1 MKRLLPI
8 LLCSL
13 LLSGL
18 RNATAQEAS
27 KTWTLQECLDYA
39 YQNNI
44 QVRQSRNNQL
54 SGIEDTKQAKAALF
68 PSLVASTTQS
78 YTNYPSS
85 EVTDNNSYTGTYG
98 ITAGMTIFEGGKL
111 RTEVKRQKVQNQMD
125 ALSVEESV
133 NDIRIAIVQAYMQC
147 LYAADAVRINRSTA
161 EASKAQRD
169 RAEEMLRTGSIS
181 RVDFA
186 QLQSQYSSDEY
197 QIVVA
202 GSTLDNYKLQLK
214 QLLEL
219 DIMEEMNPAVPGVKE
234 ENVLKALPPKNEVYE
249 TALKVMPQIRRG
261 ELGIEAA
268 KLEEKSARAGF
279 FPSIS
284 GGWNFS
290 EEHFMENTKSW
301 LSQGKLRVGWGE
313 IGNQTIPAGAYLS
326 QYSNGHPSMWYAQY
340 YMFGNTNPTL
350 FASRSQVG
358 NPNLKWETTRQLD
371 LGLDLAFLEGSLR
384 FTFDYYSRDTK
395 DMLVQVPNPA
405 SMGFPNTPWVNA
417 GSISNKGF
425 EVSIG
430 YDGKVGNDFKYH
442 INGNVSTYKN
452 KIKDLGSEANIPGKE
467 VHLGYYTYTMTEVG
481 KPLGYYYG
489 YKTDGVFQ
497 TQQEI
502 DNYQNNG
509 QVVMP
514 NAKPGDLKFVDL
526 NKDGKLGDEDRTM
539 IGNPH
544 PDFTFG
550 LTLGAEYKGFDFSA
564 FFQGSVGNDLLN
576 IVKYDIYGGVGWYN
590 APKDILTT
598 FWNGPGS
605 TNENFA
611 IDADS
616 RLNREMS
623 EWYVEDGSY
632 VRLKNLTIG
641 YTLPS
646 SITRKITLNNL
657 RIFVA
662 AQNLFTITGY
672 SGLDPEIGE
681 FNQNPI
687 YKGIDMGYYPQA
699 RTFMFG
705 ISMKL

>member
-169 RAEEMLRTGSIS
+169 RAEEMLRAGSIS

-197 QIVVA
+197 QVVVA
-202 GSTLDNYKLQLK
+202 SSTLDNYKLQLK

-234 ENVLKALPPKNEVYE
+234 ENVLKALPSKDEVYA

-261 ELGIEAA
+261 ELGVEAA

-279 FPSIS
+279 YPSIS
-284 GGWNFS
+284 
-290 EEHFMENTKSW
+290 
-301 LSQGKLRVGWGE
+301 LSASVGTGHM
-313 IGNQTIPAGAYLS
+313 
-326 QYSNGHPSMWYAQY
+326 SN
-340 YMFGNTNPTL
+340 
-350 FASRSQVG
+350 
-358 NPNLKWETTRQLD
+358 
-371 LGLDLAFLEGSLR
+371 
-384 FTFDYYSRDTK
+384 
-395 DMLVQVPNPA
+395 
-405 SMGFPNTPWVNA
+405 
-417 GSISNKGF
+417 
-425 EVSIG
+425 
-430 YDGKVGNDFKYH
+430 NDFESGSQ
-442 INGNVSTYKN
+442 IWNRFNENV
-452 KIKDLGSEANIPGKE
+452 
-467 VHLGYYTYTMTEVG
+467 
-481 KPLGYYYG
+481 
-489 YKTDGVFQ
+489 
-497 TQQEI
+497 
-502 DNYQNNG
+502 
-509 QVVMP
+509 
-514 NAKPGDLKFVDL
+514 
-526 NKDGKLGDEDRTM
+526 
-539 IGNPH
+539 
-544 PDFTFG
+544 G
-550 LTLGAEYKGFDFSA
+550 LTLSIPIFSNRKNRTAVNKAKIALNDSYLEWTSLQKELLRNVESAYLDAVSAQAQYLSAREKEKYARESYELTSEQFRVGVKNTVELITAQNEYSA
-564 FFQGSVGNDLLN
+564 AQQQVLQAKYLTLLSIELLN
-576 IVKYDIYGGVGWYN
+576 IYQGLPASDIY
-590 APKDILTT
+590 
-598 FWNGPGS
+598 
-605 TNENFA
+605 
-611 IDADS
+611 
-616 RLNREMS
+616 
-623 EWYVEDGSY
+623 
-632 VRLKNLTIG
+632 
-641 YTLPS
+641 
-646 SITRKITLNNL
+646 
-657 RIFVA
+657 
-662 AQNLFTITGY
+662 
-672 SGLDPEIGE
+672 
-681 FNQNPI
+681 
-687 YKGIDMGYYPQA
+687 
-699 RTFMFG
+699 
-705 ISMKL
+705 

>member
-284 GGWNFS
+284 
-290 EEHFMENTKSW
+290 
-301 LSQGKLRVGWGE
+301 LSASVGTGHM
-313 IGNQTIPAGAYLS
+313 
-326 QYSNGHPSMWYAQY
+326 SN
-340 YMFGNTNPTL
+340 
-350 FASRSQVG
+350 
-358 NPNLKWETTRQLD
+358 
-371 LGLDLAFLEGSLR
+371 
-384 FTFDYYSRDTK
+384 
-395 DMLVQVPNPA
+395 
-405 SMGFPNTPWVNA
+405 
-417 GSISNKGF
+417 
-425 EVSIG
+425 
-430 YDGKVGNDFKYH
+430 NDFESGSQ
-442 INGNVSTYKN
+442 IWNRFNENV
-452 KIKDLGSEANIPGKE
+452 
-467 VHLGYYTYTMTEVG
+467 
-481 KPLGYYYG
+481 
-489 YKTDGVFQ
+489 
-497 TQQEI
+497 
-502 DNYQNNG
+502 
-509 QVVMP
+509 
-514 NAKPGDLKFVDL
+514 
-526 NKDGKLGDEDRTM
+526 
-539 IGNPH
+539 
-544 PDFTFG
+544 G
-550 LTLGAEYKGFDFSA
+550 LTLNIPIFSNRKNRTAVNKAKIALNDSYLEWTSLQKELLRNVESAYLDAVSAQAQYLSAREKEKYARESYELTSEQFRVGVKNTVELITAQNEYLAAQQQVLQAKYLTLLSIE
-564 FFQGSVGNDLLN
+564 LLN
-576 IVKYDIYGGVGWYN
+576 IYQGLPASDIY
-590 APKDILTT
+590 
-598 FWNGPGS
+598 
-605 TNENFA
+605 
-611 IDADS
+611 
-616 RLNREMS
+616 
-623 EWYVEDGSY
+623 
-632 VRLKNLTIG
+632 
-641 YTLPS
+641 
-646 SITRKITLNNL
+646 
-657 RIFVA
+657 
-662 AQNLFTITGY
+662 
-672 SGLDPEIGE
+672 
-681 FNQNPI
+681 
-687 YKGIDMGYYPQA
+687 
-699 RTFMFG
+699 
-705 ISMKL
+705 

>member
-111 RTEVKRQKVQNQMD
+111 RTKVKRQKVQNQMD

-169 RAEEMLRTGSIS
+169 RAEEMLRAGSIS

-197 QIVVA
+197 QVVVA
-202 GSTLDNYKLQLK
+202 SSTLDNYKLQLK

-234 ENVLKALPPKNEVYE
+234 ENVLKALPSKDEVYA

-284 GGWNFS
+284 
-290 EEHFMENTKSW
+290 
-301 LSQGKLRVGWGE
+301 LSASVGTGHM
-313 IGNQTIPAGAYLS
+313 
-326 QYSNGHPSMWYAQY
+326 SN
-340 YMFGNTNPTL
+340 
-350 FASRSQVG
+350 
-358 NPNLKWETTRQLD
+358 
-371 LGLDLAFLEGSLR
+371 
-384 FTFDYYSRDTK
+384 
-395 DMLVQVPNPA
+395 
-405 SMGFPNTPWVNA
+405 
-417 GSISNKGF
+417 
-425 EVSIG
+425 
-430 YDGKVGNDFKYH
+430 NDFESGSQ
-442 INGNVSTYKN
+442 IWNRFNENV
-452 KIKDLGSEANIPGKE
+452 
-467 VHLGYYTYTMTEVG
+467 
-481 KPLGYYYG
+481 
-489 YKTDGVFQ
+489 
-497 TQQEI
+497 
-502 DNYQNNG
+502 
-509 QVVMP
+509 
-514 NAKPGDLKFVDL
+514 
-526 NKDGKLGDEDRTM
+526 
-539 IGNPH
+539 
-544 PDFTFG
+544 G
-550 LTLGAEYKGFDFSA
+550 LTLNIPIFSNRKNRTAVNKAKIALNDSYLEWTSLQKELLRNVESAYLDAVSAQAQYLSAREKEKYARESYELTSEQFRVGVKNTVELITAQNEYSA
-564 FFQGSVGNDLLN
+564 AQQQVLQAKYLTLLSIELLN
-576 IVKYDIYGGVGWYN
+576 IYQGLPASDIY
-590 APKDILTT
+590 
-598 FWNGPGS
+598 
-605 TNENFA
+605 
-611 IDADS
+611 
-616 RLNREMS
+616 
-623 EWYVEDGSY
+623 
-632 VRLKNLTIG
+632 
-641 YTLPS
+641 
-646 SITRKITLNNL
+646 
-657 RIFVA
+657 
-662 AQNLFTITGY
+662 
-672 SGLDPEIGE
+672 
-681 FNQNPI
+681 
-687 YKGIDMGYYPQA
+687 
-699 RTFMFG
+699 
-705 ISMKL
+705 

>member
-284 GGWNFS
+284 
-290 EEHFMENTKSW
+290 
-301 LSQGKLRVGWGE
+301 LSASVGTGHM
-313 IGNQTIPAGAYLS
+313 
-326 QYSNGHPSMWYAQY
+326 SN
-340 YMFGNTNPTL
+340 
-350 FASRSQVG
+350 
-358 NPNLKWETTRQLD
+358 
-371 LGLDLAFLEGSLR
+371 
-384 FTFDYYSRDTK
+384 
-395 DMLVQVPNPA
+395 
-405 SMGFPNTPWVNA
+405 
-417 GSISNKGF
+417 
-425 EVSIG
+425 
-430 YDGKVGNDFKYH
+430 NDFESGSQ
-442 INGNVSTYKN
+442 IWNRFNENV
-452 KIKDLGSEANIPGKE
+452 
-467 VHLGYYTYTMTEVG
+467 
-481 KPLGYYYG
+481 
-489 YKTDGVFQ
+489 
-497 TQQEI
+497 
-502 DNYQNNG
+502 
-509 QVVMP
+509 
-514 NAKPGDLKFVDL
+514 
-526 NKDGKLGDEDRTM
+526 
-539 IGNPH
+539 
-544 PDFTFG
+544 G
-550 LTLGAEYKGFDFSA
+550 LTLNIPIFSNRKNRTAVNKAKIALNDSYLEWTSLQKELLRNVESAYLDAVSAQAQYLSAREKEKYARESYELTSEQFRVGVKNTVELITAQNEYSA
-564 FFQGSVGNDLLN
+564 AQQQVLQAKYLTLLSIELLN
-576 IVKYDIYGGVGWYN
+576 IYQGLPASDI
-590 APKDILTT
+590 
-598 FWNGPGS
+598 
-605 TNENFA
+605 
-611 IDADS
+611 
-616 RLNREMS
+616 
-623 EWYVEDGSY
+623 
-632 VRLKNLTIG
+632 
-641 YTLPS
+641 
-646 SITRKITLNNL
+646 
-657 RIFVA
+657 
-662 AQNLFTITGY
+662 
-672 SGLDPEIGE
+672 
-681 FNQNPI
+681 
-687 YKGIDMGYYPQA
+687 
-699 RTFMFG
+699 
-705 ISMKL
+705 

>member
-284 GGWNFS
+284 
-290 EEHFMENTKSW
+290 
-301 LSQGKLRVGWGE
+301 LSASVGTGHM
-313 IGNQTIPAGAYLS
+313 
-326 QYSNGHPSMWYAQY
+326 SN
-340 YMFGNTNPTL
+340 
-350 FASRSQVG
+350 
-358 NPNLKWETTRQLD
+358 
-371 LGLDLAFLEGSLR
+371 
-384 FTFDYYSRDTK
+384 
-395 DMLVQVPNPA
+395 
-405 SMGFPNTPWVNA
+405 
-417 GSISNKGF
+417 
-425 EVSIG
+425 
-430 YDGKVGNDFKYH
+430 NDFESGSQ
-442 INGNVSTYKN
+442 IWNRFNENV
-452 KIKDLGSEANIPGKE
+452 
-467 VHLGYYTYTMTEVG
+467 
-481 KPLGYYYG
+481 
-489 YKTDGVFQ
+489 
-497 TQQEI
+497 
-502 DNYQNNG
+502 
-509 QVVMP
+509 
-514 NAKPGDLKFVDL
+514 
-526 NKDGKLGDEDRTM
+526 
-539 IGNPH
+539 
-544 PDFTFG
+544 G
-550 LTLGAEYKGFDFSA
+550 LTLNIPIFSNRKNRTAVNKAKIALNDSYLEWTSLQKELLRNVESAYLDAVSAQAQYLSAREKEKYARESYELTSEQFRVGVKNTVELIMAQNEYSA
-564 FFQGSVGNDLLN
+564 AQQQVLQAKYLTLLSIELLN
-576 IVKYDIYGGVGWYN
+576 IYQGLPASDIY
-590 APKDILTT
+590 
-598 FWNGPGS
+598 
-605 TNENFA
+605 
-611 IDADS
+611 
-616 RLNREMS
+616 
-623 EWYVEDGSY
+623 
-632 VRLKNLTIG
+632 
-641 YTLPS
+641 
-646 SITRKITLNNL
+646 
-657 RIFVA
+657 
-662 AQNLFTITGY
+662 
-672 SGLDPEIGE
+672 
-681 FNQNPI
+681 
-687 YKGIDMGYYPQA
+687 
-699 RTFMFG
+699 
-705 ISMKL
+705 

>member
-214 QLLEL
+214 HLLEL

-284 GGWNFS
+284 
-290 EEHFMENTKSW
+290 
-301 LSQGKLRVGWGE
+301 LSASVGTGHM
-313 IGNQTIPAGAYLS
+313 
-326 QYSNGHPSMWYAQY
+326 SN
-340 YMFGNTNPTL
+340 
-350 FASRSQVG
+350 
-358 NPNLKWETTRQLD
+358 
-371 LGLDLAFLEGSLR
+371 
-384 FTFDYYSRDTK
+384 
-395 DMLVQVPNPA
+395 
-405 SMGFPNTPWVNA
+405 
-417 GSISNKGF
+417 
-425 EVSIG
+425 
-430 YDGKVGNDFKYH
+430 NDFESGSQ
-442 INGNVSTYKN
+442 IWNRFNENV
-452 KIKDLGSEANIPGKE
+452 
-467 VHLGYYTYTMTEVG
+467 
-481 KPLGYYYG
+481 
-489 YKTDGVFQ
+489 
-497 TQQEI
+497 
-502 DNYQNNG
+502 
-509 QVVMP
+509 
-514 NAKPGDLKFVDL
+514 
-526 NKDGKLGDEDRTM
+526 
-539 IGNPH
+539 
-544 PDFTFG
+544 G
-550 LTLGAEYKGFDFSA
+550 LTLNIPIFSNRKNRTAVNKAKIALNDSYLEWTSLQKELLRNVESAYLDAVSAQAQYLSAREKEKYARESYELTSEQFRVGVKNTVELITAQNEYSA
-564 FFQGSVGNDLLN
+564 AQQQVLQAKYLTLLSIELLN
-576 IVKYDIYGGVGWYN
+576 IYQGLPASDIY
-590 APKDILTT
+590 
-598 FWNGPGS
+598 
-605 TNENFA
+605 
-611 IDADS
+611 
-616 RLNREMS
+616 
-623 EWYVEDGSY
+623 
-632 VRLKNLTIG
+632 
-641 YTLPS
+641 
-646 SITRKITLNNL
+646 
-657 RIFVA
+657 
-662 AQNLFTITGY
+662 
-672 SGLDPEIGE
+672 
-681 FNQNPI
+681 
-687 YKGIDMGYYPQA
+687 
-699 RTFMFG
+699 
-705 ISMKL
+705 

>member
-268 KLEEKSARAGF
+268 KREEKSARAGF

-284 GGWNFS
+284 
-290 EEHFMENTKSW
+290 
-301 LSQGKLRVGWGE
+301 LSASVGTGHM
-313 IGNQTIPAGAYLS
+313 
-326 QYSNGHPSMWYAQY
+326 SN
-340 YMFGNTNPTL
+340 
-350 FASRSQVG
+350 
-358 NPNLKWETTRQLD
+358 
-371 LGLDLAFLEGSLR
+371 
-384 FTFDYYSRDTK
+384 
-395 DMLVQVPNPA
+395 
-405 SMGFPNTPWVNA
+405 
-417 GSISNKGF
+417 
-425 EVSIG
+425 
-430 YDGKVGNDFKYH
+430 NDFESGSQ
-442 INGNVSTYKN
+442 IWNRFNENV
-452 KIKDLGSEANIPGKE
+452 
-467 VHLGYYTYTMTEVG
+467 
-481 KPLGYYYG
+481 
-489 YKTDGVFQ
+489 
-497 TQQEI
+497 
-502 DNYQNNG
+502 
-509 QVVMP
+509 
-514 NAKPGDLKFVDL
+514 
-526 NKDGKLGDEDRTM
+526 
-539 IGNPH
+539 
-544 PDFTFG
+544 G
-550 LTLGAEYKGFDFSA
+550 LTLNIPIFSNRKNRTAVNKAKIALNDSYLEWTSLQKELLRNVESAYLDAVSAQAQYLSAREKEKYARESYELTSEQFRVGVKNTVELITAQNEYSA
-564 FFQGSVGNDLLN
+564 AQQQVLQAKYLTLLSIELLN
-576 IVKYDIYGGVGWYN
+576 IYQGLPASDIY
-590 APKDILTT
+590 
-598 FWNGPGS
+598 
-605 TNENFA
+605 
-611 IDADS
+611 
-616 RLNREMS
+616 
-623 EWYVEDGSY
+623 
-632 VRLKNLTIG
+632 
-641 YTLPS
+641 
-646 SITRKITLNNL
+646 
-657 RIFVA
+657 
-662 AQNLFTITGY
+662 
-672 SGLDPEIGE
+672 
-681 FNQNPI
+681 
-687 YKGIDMGYYPQA
+687 
-699 RTFMFG
+699 
-705 ISMKL
+705 

>member
-85 EVTDNNSYTGTYG
+85 EVADNNSYTGTYG

-284 GGWNFS
+284 
-290 EEHFMENTKSW
+290 
-301 LSQGKLRVGWGE
+301 LSASVGTGHM
-313 IGNQTIPAGAYLS
+313 
-326 QYSNGHPSMWYAQY
+326 SN
-340 YMFGNTNPTL
+340 
-350 FASRSQVG
+350 
-358 NPNLKWETTRQLD
+358 
-371 LGLDLAFLEGSLR
+371 
-384 FTFDYYSRDTK
+384 
-395 DMLVQVPNPA
+395 
-405 SMGFPNTPWVNA
+405 
-417 GSISNKGF
+417 
-425 EVSIG
+425 
-430 YDGKVGNDFKYH
+430 NDFESGSQ
-442 INGNVSTYKN
+442 IWNRFNENV
-452 KIKDLGSEANIPGKE
+452 
-467 VHLGYYTYTMTEVG
+467 
-481 KPLGYYYG
+481 
-489 YKTDGVFQ
+489 
-497 TQQEI
+497 
-502 DNYQNNG
+502 
-509 QVVMP
+509 
-514 NAKPGDLKFVDL
+514 
-526 NKDGKLGDEDRTM
+526 
-539 IGNPH
+539 
-544 PDFTFG
+544 G
-550 LTLGAEYKGFDFSA
+550 LTLNIPIFSNRKNRTAVNKAKIALNDSYLEWTSLQKELLRNVESAYLDAVSAQAQYLSAREKEKYARESYELTSEQFRVGVKNTVELITAQNEYSA
-564 FFQGSVGNDLLN
+564 AQQQVLQAKYLTLLSIELLN
-576 IVKYDIYGGVGWYN
+576 IYQGLPASDIY
-590 APKDILTT
+590 
-598 FWNGPGS
+598 
-605 TNENFA
+605 
-611 IDADS
+611 
-616 RLNREMS
+616 
-623 EWYVEDGSY
+623 
-632 VRLKNLTIG
+632 
-641 YTLPS
+641 
-646 SITRKITLNNL
+646 
-657 RIFVA
+657 
-662 AQNLFTITGY
+662 
-672 SGLDPEIGE
+672 
-681 FNQNPI
+681 
-687 YKGIDMGYYPQA
+687 
-699 RTFMFG
+699 
-705 ISMKL
+705 

>member
-147 LYAADAVRINRSTA
+147 LYAADAVLRLIRTA

-284 GGWNFS
+284 
-290 EEHFMENTKSW
+290 
-301 LSQGKLRVGWGE
+301 LSASVGTGHM
-313 IGNQTIPAGAYLS
+313 
-326 QYSNGHPSMWYAQY
+326 SN
-340 YMFGNTNPTL
+340 
-350 FASRSQVG
+350 
-358 NPNLKWETTRQLD
+358 
-371 LGLDLAFLEGSLR
+371 
-384 FTFDYYSRDTK
+384 
-395 DMLVQVPNPA
+395 
-405 SMGFPNTPWVNA
+405 
-417 GSISNKGF
+417 
-425 EVSIG
+425 
-430 YDGKVGNDFKYH
+430 NDFESGSQ
-442 INGNVSTYKN
+442 IWNRFNENV
-452 KIKDLGSEANIPGKE
+452 
-467 VHLGYYTYTMTEVG
+467 
-481 KPLGYYYG
+481 
-489 YKTDGVFQ
+489 
-497 TQQEI
+497 
-502 DNYQNNG
+502 
-509 QVVMP
+509 
-514 NAKPGDLKFVDL
+514 
-526 NKDGKLGDEDRTM
+526 
-539 IGNPH
+539 
-544 PDFTFG
+544 G
-550 LTLGAEYKGFDFSA
+550 LTLNIPIFSNRKNRTAVNKAKIALNDSYLEWTSLQKELLRNVESAYLDAVSAQAQYLSAREKEKYARESYELTSEQFRVGVKNTVELITAQNEYSA
-564 FFQGSVGNDLLN
+564 AQQQVLQAKYLTLLSIELLN
-576 IVKYDIYGGVGWYN
+576 IYQGLPASDIY
-590 APKDILTT
+590 
-598 FWNGPGS
+598 
-605 TNENFA
+605 
-611 IDADS
+611 
-616 RLNREMS
+616 
-623 EWYVEDGSY
+623 
-632 VRLKNLTIG
+632 
-641 YTLPS
+641 
-646 SITRKITLNNL
+646 
-657 RIFVA
+657 
-662 AQNLFTITGY
+662 
-672 SGLDPEIGE
+672 
-681 FNQNPI
+681 
-687 YKGIDMGYYPQA
+687 
-699 RTFMFG
+699 
-705 ISMKL
+705 

>member
-234 ENVLKALPPKNEVYE
+234 ENMLKALPPKNEVYE

-284 GGWNFS
+284 
-290 EEHFMENTKSW
+290 
-301 LSQGKLRVGWGE
+301 LSASVGTGHM
-313 IGNQTIPAGAYLS
+313 
-326 QYSNGHPSMWYAQY
+326 SN
-340 YMFGNTNPTL
+340 
-350 FASRSQVG
+350 
-358 NPNLKWETTRQLD
+358 
-371 LGLDLAFLEGSLR
+371 
-384 FTFDYYSRDTK
+384 
-395 DMLVQVPNPA
+395 
-405 SMGFPNTPWVNA
+405 
-417 GSISNKGF
+417 
-425 EVSIG
+425 
-430 YDGKVGNDFKYH
+430 NDFESGSQ
-442 INGNVSTYKN
+442 IWNRFNENV
-452 KIKDLGSEANIPGKE
+452 
-467 VHLGYYTYTMTEVG
+467 
-481 KPLGYYYG
+481 
-489 YKTDGVFQ
+489 
-497 TQQEI
+497 
-502 DNYQNNG
+502 
-509 QVVMP
+509 
-514 NAKPGDLKFVDL
+514 
-526 NKDGKLGDEDRTM
+526 
-539 IGNPH
+539 
-544 PDFTFG
+544 G
-550 LTLGAEYKGFDFSA
+550 LTLNIPIFSNRKNRTAVNKAKIALNDSYLEWTSLQKELLRNVESAYLDAVSAQAQYLSAREKEKYARESYELTSEQFRVGVKNTVELITAQNEYSA
-564 FFQGSVGNDLLN
+564 AQQQVLQAKYLTLLSIELLN
-576 IVKYDIYGGVGWYN
+576 IYQGLPASDIY
-590 APKDILTT
+590 
-598 FWNGPGS
+598 
-605 TNENFA
+605 
-611 IDADS
+611 
-616 RLNREMS
+616 
-623 EWYVEDGSY
+623 
-632 VRLKNLTIG
+632 
-641 YTLPS
+641 
-646 SITRKITLNNL
+646 
-657 RIFVA
+657 
-662 AQNLFTITGY
+662 
-672 SGLDPEIGE
+672 
-681 FNQNPI
+681 
-687 YKGIDMGYYPQA
+687 
-699 RTFMFG
+699 
-705 ISMKL
+705 

>member
-284 GGWNFS
+284 
-290 EEHFMENTKSW
+290 
-301 LSQGKLRVGWGE
+301 LSASVGTGHM
-313 IGNQTIPAGAYLS
+313 
-326 QYSNGHPSMWYAQY
+326 SN
-340 YMFGNTNPTL
+340 
-350 FASRSQVG
+350 
-358 NPNLKWETTRQLD
+358 
-371 LGLDLAFLEGSLR
+371 
-384 FTFDYYSRDTK
+384 
-395 DMLVQVPNPA
+395 
-405 SMGFPNTPWVNA
+405 
-417 GSISNKGF
+417 
-425 EVSIG
+425 
-430 YDGKVGNDFKYH
+430 NDFESGSQ
-442 INGNVSTYKN
+442 IWNRFNENV
-452 KIKDLGSEANIPGKE
+452 
-467 VHLGYYTYTMTEVG
+467 
-481 KPLGYYYG
+481 
-489 YKTDGVFQ
+489 
-497 TQQEI
+497 
-502 DNYQNNG
+502 
-509 QVVMP
+509 
-514 NAKPGDLKFVDL
+514 
-526 NKDGKLGDEDRTM
+526 
-539 IGNPH
+539 
-544 PDFTFG
+544 G
-550 LTLGAEYKGFDFSA
+550 LTLNIPIFSNRKNRTAVNKAKIALNDSYLEWTSLQKELLRNVESAYLDAVSAQAQYLSAREKEKYARESYELTSEQFRVGVKNTVELITAQNEYSA
-564 FFQGSVGNDLLN
+564 AQQQVLQAKYLTLLSIELLN
-576 IVKYDIYGGVGWYN
+576 ICLLY
-590 APKDILTT
+590 T
-598 FWNGPGS
+598 S
-605 TNENFA
+605 
-611 IDADS
+611 DAAD
-616 RLNREMS
+616 E
-623 EWYVEDGSY
+623 
-632 VRLKNLTIG
+632 
-641 YTLPS
+641 
-646 SITRKITLNNL
+646 
-657 RIFVA
+657 
-662 AQNLFTITGY
+662 
-672 SGLDPEIGE
+672 
-681 FNQNPI
+681 
-687 YKGIDMGYYPQA
+687 
-699 RTFMFG
+699 
-705 ISMKL
+705 

>member
-85 EVTDNNSYTGTYG
+85 EVTDNTSYTGTYG

-284 GGWNFS
+284 
-290 EEHFMENTKSW
+290 
-301 LSQGKLRVGWGE
+301 LSASVGTGHM
-313 IGNQTIPAGAYLS
+313 
-326 QYSNGHPSMWYAQY
+326 SN
-340 YMFGNTNPTL
+340 
-350 FASRSQVG
+350 
-358 NPNLKWETTRQLD
+358 
-371 LGLDLAFLEGSLR
+371 
-384 FTFDYYSRDTK
+384 
-395 DMLVQVPNPA
+395 
-405 SMGFPNTPWVNA
+405 
-417 GSISNKGF
+417 
-425 EVSIG
+425 
-430 YDGKVGNDFKYH
+430 NDFESGSQ
-442 INGNVSTYKN
+442 IWNRFNENV
-452 KIKDLGSEANIPGKE
+452 
-467 VHLGYYTYTMTEVG
+467 
-481 KPLGYYYG
+481 
-489 YKTDGVFQ
+489 
-497 TQQEI
+497 
-502 DNYQNNG
+502 
-509 QVVMP
+509 
-514 NAKPGDLKFVDL
+514 
-526 NKDGKLGDEDRTM
+526 
-539 IGNPH
+539 
-544 PDFTFG
+544 G
-550 LTLGAEYKGFDFSA
+550 LTLNIPIFSNRKNRTAVNKAKIALNDSYLEWTSLQKELLRNVESAYLDAVSAQAQYLSAREKEKYARESYELTSEQFRVGVKNTVELITAQNEYSA
-564 FFQGSVGNDLLN
+564 AQQQVLQAKYLTLLSIELLN
-576 IVKYDIYGGVGWYN
+576 IYQGLPASDIY
-590 APKDILTT
+590 
-598 FWNGPGS
+598 
-605 TNENFA
+605 
-611 IDADS
+611 
-616 RLNREMS
+616 
-623 EWYVEDGSY
+623 
-632 VRLKNLTIG
+632 
-641 YTLPS
+641 
-646 SITRKITLNNL
+646 
-657 RIFVA
+657 
-662 AQNLFTITGY
+662 
-672 SGLDPEIGE
+672 
-681 FNQNPI
+681 
-687 YKGIDMGYYPQA
+687 
-699 RTFMFG
+699 
-705 ISMKL
+705 

>member
-169 RAEEMLRTGSIS
+169 RAEEMLRAGSIS

-261 ELGIEAA
+261 ELGVEAA

-279 FPSIS
+279 YPSIS
-284 GGWNFS
+284 
-290 EEHFMENTKSW
+290 
-301 LSQGKLRVGWGE
+301 LS
-313 IGNQTIPAGAYLS
+313 A
-326 QYSNGHPSMWYAQY
+326 
-340 YMFGNTNPTL
+340 
-350 FASRSQVG
+350 
-358 NPNLKWETTRQLD
+358 
-371 LGLDLAFLEGSLR
+371 
-384 FTFDYYSRDTK
+384 
-395 DMLVQVPNPA
+395 
-405 SMGFPNTPWVNA
+405 
-417 GSISNKGF
+417 
-425 EVSIG
+425 SIG
-430 YDGKVGNDFKYH
+430 TGHMSNNDFE
-442 INGNVSTYKN
+442 S
-452 KIKDLGSEANIPGKE
+452 GSQIWNRFNENI
-467 VHLGYYTYTMTEVG
+467 
-481 KPLGYYYG
+481 
-489 YKTDGVFQ
+489 
-497 TQQEI
+497 
-502 DNYQNNG
+502 
-509 QVVMP
+509 
-514 NAKPGDLKFVDL
+514 
-526 NKDGKLGDEDRTM
+526 
-539 IGNPH
+539 
-544 PDFTFG
+544 G
-550 LTLGAEYKGFDFSA
+550 LTLSIPIFSNRKNRTAVNKAKIAVDNSYLEWTSLQKELLRDVESAYLDATSAQAQYLSAREKEKYARESYELTSEQFRVGVKNTVELITAQNEYSA
-564 FFQGSVGNDLLN
+564 AQQQVLQAKYLTLLSIELLN
-576 IVKYDIYGGVGWYN
+576 IYQGLSASDIY
-590 APKDILTT
+590 
-598 FWNGPGS
+598 
-605 TNENFA
+605 
-611 IDADS
+611 
-616 RLNREMS
+616 
-623 EWYVEDGSY
+623 
-632 VRLKNLTIG
+632 
-641 YTLPS
+641 
-646 SITRKITLNNL
+646 
-657 RIFVA
+657 
-662 AQNLFTITGY
+662 
-672 SGLDPEIGE
+672 
-681 FNQNPI
+681 
-687 YKGIDMGYYPQA
+687 
-699 RTFMFG
+699 
-705 ISMKL
+705 

>member
-284 GGWNFS
+284 
-290 EEHFMENTKSW
+290 
-301 LSQGKLRVGWGE
+301 LSASVGTGHM
-313 IGNQTIPAGAYLS
+313 
-326 QYSNGHPSMWYAQY
+326 SN
-340 YMFGNTNPTL
+340 
-350 FASRSQVG
+350 
-358 NPNLKWETTRQLD
+358 
-371 LGLDLAFLEGSLR
+371 
-384 FTFDYYSRDTK
+384 
-395 DMLVQVPNPA
+395 
-405 SMGFPNTPWVNA
+405 
-417 GSISNKGF
+417 
-425 EVSIG
+425 
-430 YDGKVGNDFKYH
+430 NDFESGSQ
-442 INGNVSTYKN
+442 IWNRFNENV
-452 KIKDLGSEANIPGKE
+452 
-467 VHLGYYTYTMTEVG
+467 
-481 KPLGYYYG
+481 
-489 YKTDGVFQ
+489 
-497 TQQEI
+497 
-502 DNYQNNG
+502 
-509 QVVMP
+509 
-514 NAKPGDLKFVDL
+514 
-526 NKDGKLGDEDRTM
+526 
-539 IGNPH
+539 
-544 PDFTFG
+544 G
-550 LTLGAEYKGFDFSA
+550 LTLNIPIFSNRKNRTAVNKAKIALNDSYLERTSLQKELLRNVESAYLDAVSAQAQYLSAREKEKYARESYELTSEQFRVGVKNTVELITAQNEYSA
-564 FFQGSVGNDLLN
+564 AQQQVLQAKYLTLLSIELLN
-576 IVKYDIYGGVGWYN
+576 IYQGLPASDIY
-590 APKDILTT
+590 
-598 FWNGPGS
+598 
-605 TNENFA
+605 
-611 IDADS
+611 
-616 RLNREMS
+616 
-623 EWYVEDGSY
+623 
-632 VRLKNLTIG
+632 
-641 YTLPS
+641 
-646 SITRKITLNNL
+646 
-657 RIFVA
+657 
-662 AQNLFTITGY
+662 
-672 SGLDPEIGE
+672 
-681 FNQNPI
+681 
-687 YKGIDMGYYPQA
+687 
-699 RTFMFG
+699 
-705 ISMKL
+705 

>member
-284 GGWNFS
+284 
-290 EEHFMENTKSW
+290 
-301 LSQGKLRVGWGE
+301 LSASVGTGHM
-313 IGNQTIPAGAYLS
+313 
-326 QYSNGHPSMWYAQY
+326 SN
-340 YMFGNTNPTL
+340 
-350 FASRSQVG
+350 
-358 NPNLKWETTRQLD
+358 
-371 LGLDLAFLEGSLR
+371 
-384 FTFDYYSRDTK
+384 
-395 DMLVQVPNPA
+395 
-405 SMGFPNTPWVNA
+405 
-417 GSISNKGF
+417 
-425 EVSIG
+425 
-430 YDGKVGNDFKYH
+430 NDFESGSQ
-442 INGNVSTYKN
+442 IWNRFNENV
-452 KIKDLGSEANIPGKE
+452 
-467 VHLGYYTYTMTEVG
+467 
-481 KPLGYYYG
+481 
-489 YKTDGVFQ
+489 
-497 TQQEI
+497 
-502 DNYQNNG
+502 
-509 QVVMP
+509 
-514 NAKPGDLKFVDL
+514 
-526 NKDGKLGDEDRTM
+526 
-539 IGNPH
+539 
-544 PDFTFG
+544 G
-550 LTLGAEYKGFDFSA
+550 LTLNIPIFSNRKNRTAVNKAKIALNDSYLEWTSLQKELLRNVESAYLDAVSAQAQYLSAREKEKYARESYELTSEQFRVGVKSTVELITAQNEYSA
-564 FFQGSVGNDLLN
+564 AQQQVLQAKYLTLLSIELLN
-576 IVKYDIYGGVGWYN
+576 IYQGLPASDIY
-590 APKDILTT
+590 
-598 FWNGPGS
+598 
-605 TNENFA
+605 
-611 IDADS
+611 
-616 RLNREMS
+616 
-623 EWYVEDGSY
+623 
-632 VRLKNLTIG
+632 
-641 YTLPS
+641 
-646 SITRKITLNNL
+646 
-657 RIFVA
+657 
-662 AQNLFTITGY
+662 
-672 SGLDPEIGE
+672 
-681 FNQNPI
+681 
-687 YKGIDMGYYPQA
+687 
-699 RTFMFG
+699 
-705 ISMKL
+705 

>member
-219 DIMEEMNPAVPGVKE
+219 DIMEEMNPAMPGVKE

-284 GGWNFS
+284 
-290 EEHFMENTKSW
+290 
-301 LSQGKLRVGWGE
+301 LSASVGTGHM
-313 IGNQTIPAGAYLS
+313 
-326 QYSNGHPSMWYAQY
+326 SN
-340 YMFGNTNPTL
+340 
-350 FASRSQVG
+350 
-358 NPNLKWETTRQLD
+358 
-371 LGLDLAFLEGSLR
+371 
-384 FTFDYYSRDTK
+384 
-395 DMLVQVPNPA
+395 
-405 SMGFPNTPWVNA
+405 
-417 GSISNKGF
+417 
-425 EVSIG
+425 
-430 YDGKVGNDFKYH
+430 NDFESGSQ
-442 INGNVSTYKN
+442 IWNRFNENV
-452 KIKDLGSEANIPGKE
+452 
-467 VHLGYYTYTMTEVG
+467 
-481 KPLGYYYG
+481 
-489 YKTDGVFQ
+489 
-497 TQQEI
+497 
-502 DNYQNNG
+502 
-509 QVVMP
+509 
-514 NAKPGDLKFVDL
+514 
-526 NKDGKLGDEDRTM
+526 
-539 IGNPH
+539 
-544 PDFTFG
+544 G
-550 LTLGAEYKGFDFSA
+550 LTLNIPIFSNRKNRTAVNKAKIALNDSYLEWTSLQKELLRNVESAYLDAVSAQAQYLSAREKEKYARESYELTSEQFRVGVKNTVELITAQNEYSA
-564 FFQGSVGNDLLN
+564 AQQQVLQAKYLTLLSIELLN
-576 IVKYDIYGGVGWYN
+576 IYQGLPASDIY
-590 APKDILTT
+590 
-598 FWNGPGS
+598 
-605 TNENFA
+605 
-611 IDADS
+611 
-616 RLNREMS
+616 
-623 EWYVEDGSY
+623 
-632 VRLKNLTIG
+632 
-641 YTLPS
+641 
-646 SITRKITLNNL
+646 
-657 RIFVA
+657 
-662 AQNLFTITGY
+662 
-672 SGLDPEIGE
+672 
-681 FNQNPI
+681 
-687 YKGIDMGYYPQA
+687 
-699 RTFMFG
+699 
-705 ISMKL
+705 

>member
-147 LYAADAVRINRSTA
+147 LYATDAVRINRSTA

-284 GGWNFS
+284 
-290 EEHFMENTKSW
+290 
-301 LSQGKLRVGWGE
+301 LSASVGTGHM
-313 IGNQTIPAGAYLS
+313 
-326 QYSNGHPSMWYAQY
+326 SN
-340 YMFGNTNPTL
+340 
-350 FASRSQVG
+350 
-358 NPNLKWETTRQLD
+358 
-371 LGLDLAFLEGSLR
+371 
-384 FTFDYYSRDTK
+384 
-395 DMLVQVPNPA
+395 
-405 SMGFPNTPWVNA
+405 
-417 GSISNKGF
+417 
-425 EVSIG
+425 
-430 YDGKVGNDFKYH
+430 NDFESGSQ
-442 INGNVSTYKN
+442 IWNRFNENV
-452 KIKDLGSEANIPGKE
+452 
-467 VHLGYYTYTMTEVG
+467 
-481 KPLGYYYG
+481 
-489 YKTDGVFQ
+489 
-497 TQQEI
+497 
-502 DNYQNNG
+502 
-509 QVVMP
+509 
-514 NAKPGDLKFVDL
+514 
-526 NKDGKLGDEDRTM
+526 
-539 IGNPH
+539 
-544 PDFTFG
+544 G
-550 LTLGAEYKGFDFSA
+550 LTLNIPIFSNRKNRTAVNKAKIALNDSYLEWTSLQKELLRNVESAYLDAVSAQAQYLSAREKEKYARESYELTSEQFRVGVKNTVELITAQNEYSA
-564 FFQGSVGNDLLN
+564 AQQQVLQAKYLTLLSIELLN
-576 IVKYDIYGGVGWYN
+576 IYQGLPASDIY
-590 APKDILTT
+590 
-598 FWNGPGS
+598 
-605 TNENFA
+605 
-611 IDADS
+611 
-616 RLNREMS
+616 
-623 EWYVEDGSY
+623 
-632 VRLKNLTIG
+632 
-641 YTLPS
+641 
-646 SITRKITLNNL
+646 
-657 RIFVA
+657 
-662 AQNLFTITGY
+662 
-672 SGLDPEIGE
+672 
-681 FNQNPI
+681 
-687 YKGIDMGYYPQA
+687 
-699 RTFMFG
+699 
-705 ISMKL
+705 